1 MCSSD
6 LSSDGSS
13 TQSGNIGIGFA
24 IPVNEARSIAEQLIS
39 SGTATHPYLGVAAK
53 DGLVADGSAKRSAAV
68 LTTVI
73 AGTPAD
79 KAGLHVGDAIIAVDG
94 NSIDGSLSLV
104 AQVRERNVG
113 DKVTLTVLRA
123 GQSMSL
129 TSTLIAKP
137 ATTP

>member
-1 MCSSD
+1 
-6 LSSDGSS
+6 
-13 TQSGNIGIGFA
+13 
-24 IPVNEARSIAEQLIS
+24 
-39 SGTATHPYLGVAAK
+39 
-53 DGLVADGSAKRSAAV
+53 V
-68 LTTVI
+68 LTTVV

-79 KAGLHVGDAIIAVDG
+79 KAGLQVGDAIIAVDG

-123 GQSMSL
+123 GQTRSL